1 MIHLRQNFG
10 LATEARQV
18 FGIVNEGA
26 GQNLQRNAPP
36 KVGILCRVD
45 SPTPQRP
52 EAIRR
57 DTPRSENRHAR
68 RPVLDTVRPLYDRGN
83 RCLFVREEPLH
94 FAADIRIGPT
104 EGCQPALA
112 QGGPTLRIGAIVR
125 VLRWADPHPNL
136 KEVGWNSSKVGC
148 PSSFRKTQ

>member
-1 MIHLRQNFG
+1 MRQNFG

-45 SPTPQRP
+45 SPTPPRP

-57 DTPRSENRHAR
+57 DTRRSENRHAR
-68 RPVLDTVRPLYDRGN
+68 RPVLDSVRPMYDRGN

-112 QGGPTLRIGAIVR
+112 HKVVR
-125 VLRWADPHPNL
+125 LFELAPSFGCYSGADPHPNL

>member
-1 MIHLRQNFG
+1 MRQNFG

-104 EGCQPALA
+104 EGCQPRSLKVVRLFELA
-112 QGGPTLRIGAIVR
+112 PSFGCYGGLTRIQILRR
-125 VLRWADPHPNL
+125 
-136 KEVGWNSSKVGC
+136 
-148 PSSFRKTQ
+148 